1 MNTRVL
7 ENCVD
12 TEVLQKT
19 NETAWESTEW
29 SFKYPKNS
37 PYEKRHAKINLIQ
50 SGKEISQDSYLL
62 SLVREI
68 HNQIHARHLLGETE
82 IKGAG
87 ISLKDSAFLENIHKD
102 PAPGHGFKLLGLLNP
117 IWKEEWGGGFKHNDT
132 VYEMKPGNFVL
143 FDPLVSHA
151 ADKILCDEKRI
162 AIDYYEE
169 EREARLD
176 FYK

>member
-12 TEVLQKT
+12 PEVLQKT
-19 NETAWESTEW
+19 YETAWESTEW

-117 IWKEEWGGGFKHNDT
+117 IWKEEWGGGFTWNGNG
-132 VYEMKPGNFVL
+132 YYAPPGSFYV
-143 FDPLVSHA
+143 FDPLIPHA
-151 ADKILCDEKRI
+151 ASDIFCDEKRI
-162 AIDYYEE
+162 AIDYTLRALPE
-169 EREARLD
+169 
-176 FYK
+176 KK

>member
-1 MNTRVL
+1 M
-7 ENCVD
+7 
-12 TEVLQKT
+12 
-19 NETAWESTEW
+19 
-29 SFKYPKNS
+29 
-37 PYEKRHAKINLIQ
+37 
-50 SGKEISQDSYLL
+50 
-62 SLVREI
+62 VREI

>member
-12 TEVLQKT
+12 PEVLQKT
-19 NETAWESTEW
+19 YETAWESTEW

-68 HNQIHARHLLGETE
+68 HNQIHARHLL
-82 IKGAG
+82 
-87 ISLKDSAFLENIHKD
+87 
-102 PAPGHGFKLLGLLNP
+102 
-117 IWKEEWGGGFKHNDT
+117 
-132 VYEMKPGNFVL
+132 
-143 FDPLVSHA
+143 
-151 ADKILCDEKRI
+151 
-162 AIDYYEE
+162 
-169 EREARLD
+169 
-176 FYK
+176 